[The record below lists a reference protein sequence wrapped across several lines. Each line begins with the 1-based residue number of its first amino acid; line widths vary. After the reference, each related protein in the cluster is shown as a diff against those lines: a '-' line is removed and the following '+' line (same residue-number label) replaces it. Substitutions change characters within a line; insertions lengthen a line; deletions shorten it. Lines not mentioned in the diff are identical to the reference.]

1 MKRRE
6 FMTLLGG
13 AAAWP
18 IVARAQQPGA
28 HNIGFLSSLSEAPSA
43 GLVAAF
49 RRGLQEA
56 GFVEGDNV
64 TVEYRWADGRYDRL
78 AAMAAELVA
87 RRVDVLVSTGGGP
100 TATAAKEASSTI
112 PVVFITGTDPVR
124 SGLVSNFS
132 HPAGNLT
139 GVYILTTELE
149 PKRLGLLRE
158 LVPPSAALA
167 ALMNPNNTGFETQ
180 REDVHAAARVH
191 SQPVRIFTAANESE
205 IDAAFAEI
213 GQYRPEALLVA
224 SDPYLSIRREQLVSL
239 AARYRLPTMYQWREF
254 ALAGGLMS
262 YGTSLADGYR
272 QAGLYVGRVLK
283 GANPA
288 NIPVVQSTKF
298 ELVINMRTAKA
309 LGITIPPGVLA
320 IADEVI
326 E

>member
-1 MKRRE
+1 M
-6 FMTLLGG
+6 
-13 AAAWP
+13 
-18 IVARAQQPGA
+18 
-28 HNIGFLSSLSEAPSA
+28 
-43 GLVAAF
+43 
-49 RRGLQEA
+49 
-56 GFVEGDNV
+56 
-64 TVEYRWADGRYDRL
+64 
-78 AAMAAELVA
+78 
-87 RRVDVLVSTGGGP
+87 
-100 TATAAKEASSTI
+100 
-112 PVVFITGTDPVR
+112 
-124 SGLVSNFS
+124 
-132 HPAGNLT
+132 
-139 GVYILTTELE
+139 
-149 PKRLGLLRE
+149 
-158 LVPPSAALA
+158 
-167 ALMNPNNTGFETQ
+167 
-180 REDVHAAARVH
+180 H

>member
-1 MKRRE
+1 MLKRRE
-6 FMTLLGG
+6 FITLLGG

-64 TVEYRWADGRYDRL
+64 TVEYRRADGRYDRL

-100 TATAAKEASSTI
+100 TATATKEASSTI

-124 SGLVSNFS
+124 SGLVSSFI

-139 GVYILTTELE
+139 GVYILTTGLE

-167 ALMNPNNTGFETQ
+167 VLMNRNNTGFETQ

-191 SQPVRIFTAANESE
+191 SQRCEFSLLPMKAKSTQLSQRSASTDRKRCWSHQTRI
-205 IDAAFAEI
+205 
-213 GQYRPEALLVA
+213 
-224 SDPYLSIRREQLVSL
+224 
-239 AARYRLPTMYQWREF
+239 
-254 ALAGGLMS
+254 
-262 YGTSLADGYR
+262 
-272 QAGLYVGRVLK
+272 
-283 GANPA
+283 
-288 NIPVVQSTKF
+288 
-298 ELVINMRTAKA
+298 
-309 LGITIPPGVLA
+309 
-320 IADEVI
+320 
-326 E
+326 

>member
-18 IVARAQQPGA
+18 IVARAQRPGA

-139 GVYILTTELE
+139 GVYILTTETRTE
-149 PKRLGLLRE
+149 
-158 LVPPSAALA
+158 
-167 ALMNPNNTGFETQ
+167 
-180 REDVHAAARVH
+180 AARPAARAGPAV
-191 SQPVRIFTAANESE
+191 SRSRGADEPEQYRVRDTTRGRPRGGAR
-205 IDAAFAEI
+205 AFA
-213 GQYRPEALLVA
+213 A
-224 SDPYLSIRREQLVSL
+224 
-239 AARYRLPTMYQWREF
+239 
-254 ALAGGLMS
+254 
-262 YGTSLADGYR
+262 
-272 QAGLYVGRVLK
+272 
-283 GANPA
+283 GANFHCC
-288 NIPVVQSTKF
+288 Q
-298 ELVINMRTAKA
+298 
-309 LGITIPPGVLA
+309 
-320 IADEVI
+320 
-326 E
+326 